1 MKKIAIFLCFLFVF
15 GFLSAQNQQTN
26 YARVKIFASSPEHFN
41 ALLQQGVCLENLDFQ
56 KGNYIIGEFSDYE
69 LEKITAT
76 QIPFEILIENLSDYY
91 VKQNEGYS
99 VKKLNEEMKKN
110 PKTFKGNRTPFHFH
124 LGSMGG
130 YLTLEEIMEELDWM
144 RAEYPALISA
154 KAAFPQQTVE
164 GNHIY
169 WVKITNNIETRQEK
183 PKIFYNA
190 LIHAR
195 EPAGMQQLIYQMWD
209 LLENYGV
216 DPEITYYLDNLELYF
231 IPCVNPDGYE
241 MNRLTNPDGG
251 GMWRKNL
258 AGLDGTDLNRNWG
271 YMWGLNDSG
280 SSPYPWDETYRGE
293 GPFSEVETQILK
305 EFCEEI
311 GFSLCLNNHTYSN
324 CLVFPY
330 GFTEVPTPEYPIFRA
345 YSKRLTSENH
355 YAYGNCFEVLNYYT
369 NGSSDDWMYGE
380 QGILSFTPE
389 AGEPAEGFWPPMH
402 RIEEICAGHV
412 TMNKYLMR
420 FALPFA
426 DIEDKTDV
434 AFQTLNCA
442 FIFDLVS
449 LGITEN
455 ASFAVTIEPVSNNIE
470 SVPAT
475 PLLFENV
482 NTLDKI
488 EGELPII
495 LKSNIGGGDQ
505 VVFDICVNNGD
516 FTHKYRITK
525 LFGTVVKIM
534 EDNCESM
541 SNWTSDTWNTTTD
554 KYVSPASSITDSPY
568 GNYQSYSQSAIYSKN
583 EYDLSDA
590 VAVFAE
596 FDAQWEVEAKYD
608 YVQFLVSENNGISW
622 TPQAGK
628 YTRPGNYYQE
638 YGKPMYDGVQSS
650 WVRETI
656 DLSNF
661 IGKNIKVGF
670 KLVTNEWGDRDGF
683 YFDDFVIK
691 VIKPKTTSI
700 LNFPDN
706 QPTAFYN
713 ATTKKIVIKDVENA
727 TSFSLFNIEG
737 KLLGSFNVNNN
748 YYEINVAKLQSG
760 IYFLKSN
767 TGEAQKVVIY

>member
-1 MKKIAIFLCFLFVF
+1 MKKITILFSFLLVL
-15 GFLSAQNQQTN
+15 GFLPAQNKQLN
-26 YARVKIFASSPEHFN
+26 YERVKIYVSSQEHFN
-41 ALLQQGVCLENLDFQ
+41 TILQTGVCLENLDIK
-56 KGNYIIGEFSDYE
+56 KGSYIIGEFSDYE

-76 QIPFEILIENLSDYY
+76 KIPFEVLIENMSDYY
-91 VKQNEGYS
+91 VKQNAGYNIEM
-99 VKKLNEEMKKN
+99 LNEEMKRE
-110 PKTFKGNRTPFHFH
+110 PKTFKGNRTPSHFH

-130 YLTLEEIMEELDWM
+130 YLTLEEIMDELDWM
-144 RAEYPALISA
+144 HEEYPTLISA
-154 KAAFPQQTVE
+154 KVAFPKQTVE

-169 WVKITNNIETRQEK
+169 WVRISNNPDIQQEK
-183 PKIFYNA
+183 PKVFYNA
-190 LIHAR
+190 LTHAR

-209 LLENYGV
+209 LLENYGT
-216 DPEITYYLDNLELYF
+216 DPEITYYIDNLELYF

-241 MNRLTNPDGG
+241 MNRITNPDGG
-251 GMWRKNL
+251 GMWRKNV

-271 YMWGLNDSG
+271 YMWGYNDTG

-293 GPFSEVETQILK
+293 EPFSEVETQILK

-330 GFTEVPTPEYPIFRA
+330 GFTEVPTPEYPIFRT

-355 YAYGNCFEVLNYYT
+355 YDYGNCFEVLNYYT

-389 AGEPAEGFWPPMH
+389 AGEPAEGFWPPMY

-426 DIEDKTDV
+426 DIEDKSEV
-434 AFQTLNCA
+434 VFQSLNDTYK
-442 FIFDLVS
+442 FDLVS
-449 LGITEN
+449 LGIADYAN
-455 ASFAVTIEPVSNNIE
+455 FLVMIEPVSNNIE
-470 SVPAT
+470 SVPTT
-475 PLLFENV
+475 PLIFENV

-488 EGELPII
+488 EGEFPII
-495 LKSNIGGGDQ
+495 LKSNIESGDQ

-525 LFGTVVKIM
+525 LFGTVVKIID
-534 EDNCESM
+534 DNCESM
-541 SNWTSDTWNTTTD
+541 SNWISSTWNTTAEN
-554 KYVSPASSITDSPY
+554 YVSPASSITDSPY
-568 GNYQSYSQSAIYSKN
+568 ENYKSYSQSTIYSKN
-583 EYDLSDA
+583 KYDLSDA

-596 FDAQWEVEAKYD
+596 FDARWEVEANYD
-608 YVQFLVSENNGISW
+608 YVQFLVSENNGTNW

-628 YTRPGNYYQE
+628 YTRPGKYYQDF
-638 YGKPMYDGVQSS
+638 GKPMYDGVQSS

-656 DLSNF
+656 DLSNYK
-661 IGKNIKVGF
+661 GKNIKVGF
-670 KLVTNEWGDRDGF
+670 KLVSDGWGDRDGF

-691 VIKPKTTSI
+691 VVKPQISNI
-700 LNFPDN
+700 LNLPNTPF
-706 QPTAFYN
+706 TAYYN
-713 ATTKKIVIKDVENA
+713 TAAKKIVINGVENT
-727 TSFSLFNIEG
+727 TSFSLFSIEG
-737 KLLGSFNVNNN
+737 KLIDSFNVNNN

-760 IYFLKSN
+760 IYFLKSY
-767 TGEAQKVVIY
+767 TGEAQKIVIY